1 MPLKAIT
8 VLGWTLAIV
17 CAVGWFWQFVKTQEG
32 AELLAKA
39 RARVDELMGGLRTV
53 TQERDDAFKR
63 GREREAQAKQFGH
76 EGVVRDVL
84 PVIDDFD
91 RALHP
96 AMVKDPKGLM
106 TGVEMVRRQLLDTLA
121 RHGVEVF
128 EATGHA
134 FDPRKHEAVD
144 QVVST
149 DQAPGT
155 VLSQA
160 SAGYLLNGR
169 LLRAARVVV
178 AVPPLDE
185 PDPTLEASTDEDPE
199 EA

>member
-1 MPLKAIT
+1 MPLKMIA
-8 VLGWTLAIV
+8 VLGWTVAVL
-17 CAVGWFWQFVKTQEG
+17 CAVGWFWQWVKTQES

-39 RARVDELMGGLRTV
+39 RARIDELTGGLRGL

-84 PVIDDFD
+84 PVIDDFE

-96 AMVKDPKGLM
+96 AMAADPKGLFQGI
-106 TGVEMVRRQLLDTLA
+106 TMVRRQLLDTLV
-121 RHGVEVF
+121 RHGVSAF
-128 EATGHA
+128 DASGQA

-144 QVVST
+144 QVVSA

-155 VLSQA
+155 VVAQH

-178 AVPPLDE
+178 AVPP
-185 PDPTLEASTDEDPE
+185 PDADDARPE
-199 EA
+199 VGEE